1 MTQRTKRILPPESWY
16 LPAEDRNAR
25 RRAQRR
31 MEQQRLAEAR
41 RRAAIN
47 QINSADD

>member
-1 MTQRTKRILPPESWY
+1 MPSRSKRILPPESWY

-31 MEQQRLAEAR
+31 MEQQRLVDAR
-41 RRAAIN
+41 QRTTLN
-47 QINSADD
+47 QVNSADD